1 MQRLPESTREFREE
15 QQFRQPLLWVLLL
28 IATVGVT
35 ALFAHGMYTQLYL
48 EQPWGDRPMS
58 DTALVIT
65 SAISILATGGFS
77 LLFYKLKLITE
88 INTDGIHVQFF
99 PLVNKIISFDSIKS
113 CSARTY
119 MPIREY
125 GGWGI
130 RFGKNGKAYN
140 VSGNR
145 GVQLELTSGKTLLI
159 GSQQSD
165 TLAAAINKHIL

>member
-1 MQRLPESTREFREE
+1 MHVLHDSTSEFREE
-15 QQFRQPLLWVLLL
+15 QQFRQPLLWILLL
-28 IATVGVT
+28 VATVGVT

-48 EQPWGDRPMS
+48 NQPWGDMPMS

-65 SAISILATGGFS
+65 SAISILVTAGFS
-77 LLFYKLKLITE
+77 LLFYKLKLVTE

-99 PLVNKIISFDSIKS
+99 PLVNKIISFDNIKS
-113 CSARTY
+113 CGARTY
-119 MPIREY
+119 RPIREY
-125 GGWGI
+125 GGWGV

-145 GVQLELTSGKTLLI
+145 GVQLEFTSGKTLLI

-165 TLAAAINKHIL
+165 VLAAAINKHIL